1 MHRWSELMSIAVRTK
16 IPPLSVLASLR
27 SELKGVAGDQVLY
40 EVRTMEQLANES
52 LAEQRFLSLLFGIF
66 AGLALLQACI
76 GIYGV
81 LAYLTGQRVPEIG
94 VRMALGA
101 TARDVIRLVLRQS
114 LGMIFGGVALG
125 IVAALAAGRVLMQT
139 LDGMQSNEPST
150 FIIMIPLLIA
160 AALLASFGPAR
171 RASHVDPVTAL
182 RQD

>member
-1 MHRWSELMSIAVRTK
+1 
-16 IPPLSVLASLR
+16 
-27 SELKGVAGDQVLY
+27 
-40 EVRTMEQLANES
+40 MEQLANES

-66 AGLALLQACI
+66 AGLALLQACT

-125 IVAALAAGRVLMQT
+125 IVAALAAGRLLMHT
-139 LDGMQSNEPST
+139 VDGMQSNEPST
-150 FIIMIPLLIA
+150 LILTIPVLVL
-160 AALLASFGPAR
+160 AALLASFGPAL
-171 RASHVDPVTAL
+171 RASRVDPVTSL